1 MRYIYTYAIYIYI
14 CDIYIYGM
22 CIYMWHVYIYIC
34 TYMYSDIIDSCSK
47 ALNVQMAS
55 APRAQLA
62 RRGGVLHPLHPTAG
76 SGNPSVQQLSVA
88 QNIWLKKNIYI
99 FIDIYVVKMFAIVW
113 NIVYIHKYTQNCT
126 KLWQN
131 CSKLW
136 L

>member
-1 MRYIYTYAIYIYI
+1 
-14 CDIYIYGM
+14 M
-22 CIYMWHVYIYIC
+22 CIYMWHVYIYI
-34 TYMYSDIIDSCSK
+34 YMYIHVLRYHRFVFESSQCANGLSASGSTCTTWRSPASIASNSWFGKSQRSATQCGSK
-47 ALNVQMAS
+47 YMA
-55 APRAQLA
+55 Q
-62 RRGGVLHPLHPTAG
+62 
-76 SGNPSVQQLSVA
+76 
-88 QNIWLKKNIYI
+88 KKNIYI

>member
-1 MRYIYTYAIYIYI
+1 
-14 CDIYIYGM
+14 
-22 CIYMWHVYIYIC
+22 
-34 TYMYSDIIDSCSK
+34 MYSDIIDSCSK

-88 QNIWLKKNIYI
+88 QNIWLKKKKYIYIYI